1 MKVRF
6 WGTRGSIPTPG
17 PTTLK
22 YGGNTSCVEVRTD
35 NGTLIIFDCGSGL
48 RELGREM
55 LAGPERNGSIRGH
68 ILLSHTHWD
77 HIQGFP
83 FFMPAFMPGHKFDI
97 YAAADIDKKLADV
110 LAGQMEYEYFPVTLD
125 RMESRIQ
132 FNELREGKFEI
143 DDVRVKV
150 QYLNHTSLCLGYR
163 IEADGKVLCYCTD
176 IEPNSRVLLRSDYR
190 NALDKI
196 GDFEEACAAIVHAED
211 RRYAQFIHGA
221 DLLIHDAMY
230 TEEEYP
236 SKLGWGHST
245 DAFSTEISMLAE
257 VKHLA
262 LYHHEPVHDDTK
274 IDEMTANCNVMVGET
289 GRSLKVSGAAEGL
302 TLTL

>member
-17 PTTLK
+17 PSTLK
-22 YGGNTSCVEVRTD
+22 YGGNTSCVEVRTE
-35 NGTLIIFDCGSGL
+35 NGTLIILDCGSGI
-48 RELGREM
+48 RELGRE
-55 LAGPERNGSIRGH
+55 LLSAPQRDRDIRGH

-132 FNELREGKFEI
+132 FNELREGTFEI

-163 IEADGKVLCYCTD
+163 LEADGKVLCYCTD
-176 IEPNSRVLLRSDYR
+176 IEPNSRLLLRSDFQR
-190 NALDKI
+190 APHE
-196 GDFEEACAAIVHAED
+196 DFEAACAAIIHAED
-211 RRYAQFIHGA
+211 RRYARFIHGA

-230 TEEEYP
+230 TEAEYR
-236 SKLGWGHST
+236 SKVGWGHST
-245 DAFSTEISMLAE
+245 DAFSTQIALLGA
-257 VKHLA
+257 VKTLA
-262 LYHHEPVHDDTK
+262 LYHHEPVHDDAK
-274 IDEMTANCNVMVGET
+274 LDEMTASCNQMVRE
-289 GRSLKVSGAAEGL
+289 LGAGLRVLGASEGL
-302 TLTL
+302 SLTL